1 MKIREEKNGNFWI
14 FCTGMMLWYFM
25 SGIEYGI
32 ILANINDYLLKGFG
46 SSCSFLW
53 ERTLDNL
60 SDICSIQAQNK
71 WFKVSLWTENG
82 PKLAS
87 KAFVYHQNRS
97 FVVEF
102 HFQKFRA
109 RNSLFLHEFEPKE
122 SRRATKVN
130 WICIYIFRFF
140 WAYIITNL
148 RVNKNHRPVKSHSDG
163 FINYL
168 KYKINLY
175 ASKTSFWLFFRNFNF
190 NFTRFFFEIFDEKFE
205 FLTEFQ
211 FIY

>member
-1 MKIREEKNGNFWI
+1 
-14 FCTGMMLWYFM
+14 
-25 SGIEYGI
+25 
-32 ILANINDYLLKGFG
+32 
-46 SSCSFLW
+46 
-53 ERTLDNL
+53 
-60 SDICSIQAQNK
+60 
-71 WFKVSLWTENG
+71 
-82 PKLAS
+82 LAS

-190 NFTRFFFEIFDEKFE
+190 NFTRFFFRDFWWKIWIFDRI
-205 FLTEFQ
+205 L
-211 FIY
+211 IYLLNRSECVYLAIENPFSRHW

>member
-46 SSCSFLW
+46 SKYILQFNVRARFYGNELW
-53 ERTLDNL
+53 ITSLIFVRVKPRT
-60 SDICSIQAQNK
+60 
-71 WFKVSLWTENG
+71 NG
-82 PKLAS
+82 SKLAS
-87 KAFVYHQNRS
+87 WLKAIQNWPRKPFVYHQNLFC
-97 FVVEF
+97 FVEN
-102 HFQKFRA
+102 FQKFRA

-140 WAYIITNL
+140 WAHIITNL
-148 RVNKNHRPVKSHSDG
+148 RVNMHWPMKSHSDG

-175 ASKTSFWLFFRNFNF
+175 ASKTSFWLFFWNFNF
-190 NFTRFFFEIFDEKFE
+190 NFTRFFEIFKFE
-205 FLTEFQ
+205 FLTEF
-211 FIY
+211 